1 MCGRSLLVAHIYVY
15 TICWLATFSRVLFSL
30 CMYIVHVVT
39 FVDKIHTVAL
49 MLSPGTIH
57 KRGTVR

>member
-1 MCGRSLLVAHIYVY
+1 MCVGSLLVAQIYVY
-15 TICWLATFSRVLFSL
+15 TMLASDFSRVLFSL

-39 FVDKIHTVAL
+39 FVDKVHTVAL